1 MSEETTIFIKRGPLI
16 IKKVIIKKGGRAI
29 GEYIFVKKGLFES
42 EAEYDIEEG
51 VLYYLQL
58 CWLGRCTIWFEGE
71 PDRNPPRQLL
81 EKAKRVFTE
90 LAHFSHAAVAV
101 SKLLAS
107 YSSRSSPISTSDL
120 SHRPMIY

>member
-90 LAHFSHAAVAV
+90 LA
-101 SKLLAS
+101 
-107 YSSRSSPISTSDL
+107 
-120 SHRPMIY
+120 